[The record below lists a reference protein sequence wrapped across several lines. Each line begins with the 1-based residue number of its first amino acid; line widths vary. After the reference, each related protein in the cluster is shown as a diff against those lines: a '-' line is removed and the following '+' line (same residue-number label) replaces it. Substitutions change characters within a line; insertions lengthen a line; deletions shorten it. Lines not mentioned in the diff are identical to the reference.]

1 MHNGVDHA
9 ITFPYDFPIGEPQH
23 AIAPKTEIV
32 RAFGVISSR
41 RIGAV
46 LIAVQFDN
54 EFCTVATEI
63 GDVFGEGDL
72 AAEMETNSLE
82 IAKARPQD
90 AFSVGRVLPKHPG
103 KCVGHYPHPEPF
115 TSAAPH
121 PKNVSRF
128 STSPQGGGEG
138 FRQHPS
144 GDLRRDDSAQRRRC
158 KLVSASATYSERR
171 AGTGPSGY
179 RRDGPDSDLNLPL
192 AGRAIAYGG

>member
-9 ITFPYDFPIGEPQH
+9 TMFTYDFPIGEPQH
-23 AIAPKTEIV
+23 TIAPRTEIA
-32 RAFGVISSR
+32 RTFGVVGNG

-54 EFCTVATEI
+54 EFFTVAAEI

-72 AAEMETNSLE
+72 AAEMKTNSLK

-90 AFSVGRVLPKHPG
+90 PFSIGCVLPKHPG
-103 KCVGHYPHPEPF
+103 KCVCHHPHPEPF

-128 STSPQGGGEG
+128 STSPQGGG
-138 FRQHPS
+138 
-144 GDLRRDDSAQRRRC
+144 
-158 KLVSASATYSERR
+158 
-171 AGTGPSGY
+171 
-179 RRDGPDSDLNLPL
+179 
-192 AGRAIAYGG
+192 

>member
-1 MHNGVDHA
+1 MNPPADTGHSTYGEDAPDQDRHLPLAGRSKFAGANFGWGDRA
-9 ITFPYDFPIGEPQH
+9 ACTMATITFPHDFPIGEPQH
-23 AIAPKTEIV
+23 TIAPRTEIA
-32 RAFGVISSR
+32 RTFGVVGNG

-54 EFCTVATEI
+54 EFCTVAAEI
-63 GDVFGEGDL
+63 GNVFGEGDL

-128 STSPQGGGEG
+128 STSPQGGG
-138 FRQHPS
+138 
-144 GDLRRDDSAQRRRC
+144 
-158 KLVSASATYSERR
+158 
-171 AGTGPSGY
+171 
-179 RRDGPDSDLNLPL
+179 
-192 AGRAIAYGG
+192 